1 MVTKISIFRVIIDRK
16 GQILTISIKKVSKT
30 SIMITYTPFI
40 DIFMCQVLF
49 FVSLTLMMI
58 LVDYFLWELYGIKS
72 QIIERIRFD
81 N

>member
-1 MVTKISIFRVIIDRK
+1 
-16 GQILTISIKKVSKT
+16 
-30 SIMITYTPFI
+30 MITYTPFI